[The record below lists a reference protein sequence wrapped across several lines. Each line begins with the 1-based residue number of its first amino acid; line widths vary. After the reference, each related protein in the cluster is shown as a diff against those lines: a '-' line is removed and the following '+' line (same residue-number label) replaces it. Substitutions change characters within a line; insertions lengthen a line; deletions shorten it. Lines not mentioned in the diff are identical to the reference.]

1 MMLMKCAYDG
11 ALKIS
16 GVARAQQGYIML
28 ITFIFMVHG
37 GGAGYLARVVSF
49 GIVVF

>member
-16 GVARAQQGYIML
+16 GVARVQQGYIML

-37 GGAGYLARVVSF
+37 GGGYLARVVSF